1 MFQKDEGGSRV
12 LCAGALE
19 WERIDF
25 LRCSGKLLPWNRVR
39 SEDRVGLVVI
49 LVNSRGVG

>member
-1 MFQKDEGGSRV
+1 MFQKYEGCSHV
-12 LCAGALE
+12 LCAGGLE
-19 WERIDF
+19 WERIDL

-39 SEDRVGLVVI
+39 SEDPVGLVVI

>member
-1 MFQKDEGGSRV
+1 MFQKDEDGNRV
-12 LCAGALE
+12 LCAGGLA
-19 WERIDF
+19 WGRMDS

-39 SEDRVGLVVI
+39 SEDPVGLVVI